1 MPRGRTVWYRSFL
14 IDACLSCSSRPSKEE
29 PTPSPGHVF
38 QCLTSIIARKIFFF
52 VATNA
57 SLLLF
62 HSFSYSPYHTQ
73 VLQEQTIALVRFEK
87 LPRLDSFQRDHGNY
101 FLTAHDPTCS
111 QVSASQPNQNHRCS
125 RASNFIV
132 IPIIRYSELSL
143 QPMHLPLQ
151 YHQPLP
157 WPILRKEKPPE
168 TFKKEI
174 YVIPKCQQLTYL
186 HHKDTDFK
194 HHTTTAMK

>member
-1 MPRGRTVWYRSFL
+1 MHRSFL
-14 IDACLSCSSRPSKEE
+14 TDACLSCSSRPSKEE

-38 QCLTSIIARKIFFF
+38 QCLTSIIARKIFFLCGHF
-52 VATNA
+52 NA

-87 LPRLDSFQRDHGNY
+87 LPRLDSFQRDHGNC

-125 RASNFIV
+125 RASNF
-132 IPIIRYSELSL
+132 
-143 QPMHLPLQ
+143 HCDT
-151 YHQPLP
+151 YHQ
-157 WPILRKEKPPE
+157 ILRAKLATHASTASVPPAF
-168 TFKKEI
+168 TVAYPAKRK
-174 YVIPKCQQLTYL
+174 TS
-186 HHKDTDFK
+186 
-194 HHTTTAMK
+194 